1 MFKDLFSYIKIPL
14 IWWNVLLEVLY
25 HIYNWWYHYLFAEI
39 CYLFA
44 ERKILELV
52 RVMSDAFLQ
61 FTRII
66 WHYWVHFWS
75 QKFKSPTYWPMSP
88 FYSLTLLE
96 AYTVPISHFPS
107 ITHVHIPINA
117 FSSRGG
123 ANIPW
128 CTVMEPPGGLWLAW
142 ITEHPLEMVAGFLPS
157 SHSGGYAVDSFEL
170 FPPFFLIWGKL
181 FMLVTWDLK
190 EIKENCLCW

>member
-1 MFKDLFSYIKIPL
+1 MNFPKCWTVPLKALGHEQNSNLCHYFTLYTMFKDLFSYIKIPL

-123 ANIPW
+123 ANIPDRKS
-128 CTVMEPPGGLWLAW
+128 V
-142 ITEHPLEMVAGFLPS
+142 V
-157 SHSGGYAVDSFEL
+157 
-170 FPPFFLIWGKL
+170 
-181 FMLVTWDLK
+181 
-190 EIKENCLCW
+190 